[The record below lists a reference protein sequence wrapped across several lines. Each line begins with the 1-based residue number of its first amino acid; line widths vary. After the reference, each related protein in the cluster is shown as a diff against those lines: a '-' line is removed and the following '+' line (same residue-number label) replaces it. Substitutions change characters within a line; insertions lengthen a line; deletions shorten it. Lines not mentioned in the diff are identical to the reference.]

1 MEHKTLSHLPNE
13 VLENIF
19 VRLPLKY
26 IVRLRC
32 LSRYWRSTLFS
43 NRFQKL
49 NAALPTPRIAIFK
62 VRTLCRL
69 RSANISRIFQVCV
82 YDVSAKE
89 WCKIPIHGT
98 PPLNLEA
105 ILHVDGGIICW
116 KAFHQIHQDRF
127 SVCNP
132 VMGIWRE
139 LPPLLDGSEF
149 HTLEKMVCDT
159 DTGTYKLQLRT
170 SGCNCRR
177 GSGCTNSHDSVKI
190 FDSSIGSW
198 SIGDLNALEVPQS
211 QSTRRQV
218 QDANRERIDVSA
230 IREKRPKTVYQT
242 VYHGHSQDQ
251 QYILSLNS
259 DTRGIWEWEGEGMMR
274 GPGLM
279 KVCSLPVGSQFIAH
293 KNYFYVH
300 DEIFMILTVFEPPD
314 SPDLKQ
320 VRVLTFQTSTQT
332 WDERWPQELA
342 SYKLKHWDFEDDL
355 MFEPSF
361 SAIP

>member
-69 RSANISRIFQVCV
+69 RSANVSRIFQVCV

-218 QDANRERIDVSA
+218 QDANRERID
-230 IREKRPKTVYQT
+230 
-242 VYHGHSQDQ
+242 
-251 QYILSLNS
+251 
-259 DTRGIWEWEGEGMMR
+259 
-274 GPGLM
+274 
-279 KVCSLPVGSQFIAH
+279 FIAH